1 MTAREIAL
9 NPPLMACT
17 NSASPETD
25 TKCRGPRAECRR
37 P

>member
-25 TKCRGPRAECRR
+25 ATRRDPRAECRR